1 MRKLV
6 ISYSKTGN
14 NHQLAEAIVSR
25 LNAEHIILKK
35 EKTMGSIILDVL
47 LNRVPKVEE
56 LPTKLSQYDWVILIG
71 PVWLGKFA
79 TPLRPYL
86 KALRSYEKNI
96 AVFSLN
102 GGFDGDNKGLK
113 MEIEKIS
120 KRKCDVLVEFHIASI
135 MPKDPA
141 PSRDDV
147 SNYKLSVDDM
157 DKITATAIDAV
168 KSKE

>member
-25 LNAEHIILKK
+25 LNAEHIILKR
-35 EKTMGSIILDVL
+35 EKNMGSIILDVL

-79 TPLRPYL
+79 TPFRPYL
-86 KALRSYEKNI
+86 KSLRSYEKNI
-96 AVFSLN
+96 AVFSIKVP
-102 GGFDGDNKGLK
+102 GW
-113 MEIEKIS
+113 
-120 KRKCDVLVEFHIASI
+120 
-135 MPKDPA
+135 
-141 PSRDDV
+141 
-147 SNYKLSVDDM
+147 
-157 DKITATAIDAV
+157 T
-168 KSKE
+168 